1 LENSS
6 KAEKKS
12 PVNKQLNDP
21 INIAIRENEKAVK
34 KHNLIIISLKDFCKK
49 SFREEI
55 SRCYQGDK
63 YNEDLTKFTEKSCA

>member
-34 KHNLIIISLKDFCKK
+34 KHNLIIISLKDFYKK
-49 SFREEI
+49 
-55 SRCYQGDK
+55 K
-63 YNEDLTKFTEKSCA
+63 L